1 MTESNAPPSRRA
13 AEDASRLRAI
23 LEHIERSETVN
34 QRDLAREVGVALGLI
49 NAYIARAVDK
59 GWVKVRQIPARRYRY
74 YLTPKGFAEKSRL
87 TLQYLNDSFVALRR
101 ARASFERLY
110 DALAK
115 DGVRRVALAGD
126 DDLVDIAVLAA
137 LGGPIEVVGVWN
149 PLGPARRARGVPA
162 IDGHTDLAD
171 AWVIASTRRA
181 REVRYALLRAA
192 PNVRN
197 VVPDMLQLSRFE

>member
-1 MTESNAPPSRRA
+1 MTQTNAPVSRRA
-13 AEDASRLRAI
+13 AEDAARLREI
-23 LEHIERSETVN
+23 LEHIERSDAVN
-34 QRDLAREVGVALGLI
+34 QRGLAAELGVALGLV

-59 GWVKVRQIPARRYRY
+59 GWVKVQQIPARRYRY

-115 DGVRRVALAGD
+115 EGVRRVALAGD

-137 LGGPIEVVGVWN
+137 LGGPVQVVGVVN
-149 PLGPARRARGVPA
+149 PLGPARRTRGVPVVEPA
-162 IDGHTDLAD
+162 ANV
-171 AWVIASTRRA
+171 AEVWVIASTRRA
-181 REVRYALLRAA
+181 REIRAA
-192 PNVRN
+192 LSSA
-197 VVPDMLQLSRFE
+197 VPGARIVAPDVLPR